1 MHGRTHVWLA
11 CGLAA
16 AVICATCGVASGQD
30 YYLPARPTDSGY
42 MLATDPG
49 LAAPAGSASQG
60 KYMVSNTALGA
71 EEGDLAGR
79 VAELEAALAQMKAKE
94 TAAAASAA
102 GKMSVKAGGRF
113 YVDDVFFGQSAG
125 SMAILGDAQDTLFF
139 RTARLFLEGEGFGVI
154 SYKVEFDFAGLKNYT
169 TGPGDPGDHTHGV
182 AGVGVTAF
190 KDVYLAVHDLPWLG
204 TVYVGHFK
212 EPMSLEELTSS
223 RFITFMERSLL
234 NVFAPTRNIGIMAMQ
249 VTASENATFAIGV
262 FRTIDDKPPYIA
274 DDDHGDAVTLR
285 GTWLPWYDEAT
296 EGRGLL
302 HLGLGYTYRDVNNPV
317 QRVRQ
322 REEIAVGPY
331 VVDTGD
337 FGNVAD
343 IHIFNPEVAF
353 VYGPFSVQTE
363 YMGATYVRDGGA
375 GDAYFDGVYVQVSYF
390 LTGENRVYDRQKAA
404 FTRVRPYENFF
415 RVRDENG
422 YIFTGKGAWELAYR
436 YSYLDLDHPSA
447 GIFGGWDSSHTLGVN
462 WYLNPYTRLMFNYIH
477 SDLGSLDQQANTFLD
492 VFALRA
498 QIDF

>member
-11 CGLAA
+11 CGLAV
-16 AVICATCGVASGQD
+16 AVIWATCGVANGQD
-30 YYLPARPTDSGY
+30 YLPARPTDAGY
-42 MLATDPG
+42 MLATDSG
-49 LAAPAGSASQG
+49 FAAPGASASQG
-60 KYMVSNTALGA
+60 NYAVSTTALSD
-71 EEGDLAGR
+71 EGGELAAR
-79 VAELEAALAQMKAKE
+79 VAALEKALAEAKAADPG
-94 TAAAASAA
+94 TPVST
-102 GKMSVKAGGRF
+102 KMSVKAGGRF

-125 SMAILGDAQDTLFF
+125 SIATLGDAQDTLFF

-154 SYKVEFDFAGLKNYT
+154 SYKIDLDLAGVKSYT
-169 TGPGDPGDHTHGV
+169 TGPADPADHTHSV
-182 AGVGVTAF
+182 TGVGVTAF
-190 KDVYLAVHDLPWLG
+190 KDVYIAVHDLPWLG

-234 NVFAPTRNIGIMAMQ
+234 NVFAPQRNVGIMAMQ
-249 VTASENATFAIGV
+249 VTASQNATFAIGV

-302 HLGLGYTYRDVNNPV
+302 HLGMGYTYRDVNDPT

-322 REEIAVGPY
+322 HEEIAAGPY
-331 VVDTGD
+331 VVDTGL

-343 IHIFNPEVAF
+343 IHIFNPEIAF

-363 YMGATYVRDGGA
+363 YMGAAYVRDGGL
-375 GDAYFDGVYVQVSYF
+375 GDAYFDGIYVQASYF

-422 YIFTGKGAWELAYR
+422 YVFTGKGAWEVAYR
-436 YSYLDLDHPSA
+436 YSYLDLTHPSA
-447 GIFGGWDSSHTLGVN
+447 LVFGGWDSSHTFGVN

-477 SDLGSLDQQANTFLD
+477 SDLGVPGAEANTFLD